1 MKFHINPIIW
11 AAIGI
16 NALSL
21 TVVTTTVVSKRLSS
35 DSAVT
40 ERAKGLNLVA
50 QHFKADTCWIS
61 KNPKPFKLGDE
72 VKTPG
77 SLTGKLPTSCIKS
90 EKTGQILQVAY
101 AQGRLIVS
109 QIYSKTELNNQL
121 SVLKE
126 DSILNEKSSAKK
138 R

>member
-35 DSAVT
+35 DTAIT

-61 KNPKPFKLGDE
+61 KNSKPFKLGDE
-72 VKTPG
+72 VNTPG
-77 SLTGKLPTSCIKS
+77 SATGKLPTSCIKS
-90 EKTGQILQVAY
+90 VKTGQVLQVVY
-101 AQGRLIVS
+101 AEGRLIVA

-121 SVLKE
+121 SIIKKE
-126 DSILNEKSSAKK
+126 STLNEKPTTEK

>member
-21 TVVTTTVVSKRLSS
+21 TVVTTAVVSKRINS
-35 DSAVT
+35 DSAVI

-50 QHFKADTCWIS
+50 QHFKSDTCWIS
-61 KNPKPFKLGDE
+61 KNSKPFKLGDY
-72 VKTPG
+72 VNTPG
-77 SLTGKLPTSCIKS
+77 SATGKLPTSCIKS
-90 EKTGQILQVAY
+90 VKTGQILQVVY
-101 AQGRLIVS
+101 AEGRLIVA

-121 SVLKE
+121 SIIKKE
-126 DSILNEKSSAKK
+126 STLNEKPTTEK

>member
-21 TVVTTTVVSKRLSS
+21 TVVTTAVVSKRIGS
-35 DSAVT
+35 DSAIT

-50 QHFKADTCWIS
+50 QHFKADTCWTS
-61 KNPKPFKLGDE
+61 KNSKPFKLGDY
-72 VKTPG
+72 VNTQG
-77 SLTGKLPTSCIKS
+77 SATGKLPTSCIKS
-90 EKTGQILQVAY
+90 VKTGQVLQVAY
-101 AQGRLIVS
+101 SEGRLIVA

-121 SVLKE
+121 SILKQ
-126 DSILNEKSSAKK
+126 DGISDEKSSTKK

>member
-1 MKFHINPIIW
+1 MKFHISPIISF
-11 AAIGI
+11 AIGV

-21 TVVTTTVVSKRLSS
+21 LVVTSTVVSKRISS
-35 DSAVT
+35 DSAIT

-61 KNPKPFKLGDE
+61 KNPKPFKLGDY
-72 VKTPG
+72 VNTQG

-121 SVLKE
+121 SIIKE
-126 DSILNEKSSAKK
+126 DKDLNEKSSTKK

>member
-21 TVVTTTVVSKRLSS
+21 TVVTTAVISKRINS
-35 DSAVT
+35 DSAIT

-50 QHFKADTCWIS
+50 QHFKSDTCWTS
-61 KNPKPFKLGDE
+61 KNSKPFKLGDE
-72 VKTPG
+72 VNTPG

-101 AQGRLIVS
+101 AEGRLIVS

-121 SVLKE
+121 SILKQ
-126 DSILNEKSSAKK
+126 DKDLNEKSSTKK

>member
-21 TVVTTTVVSKRLSS
+21 TVVTTAVISKRINS
-35 DSAVT
+35 DSAIT

-50 QHFKADTCWIS
+50 QHFKSDTCWTS
-61 KNPKPFKLGDE
+61 KNSKPFKLGDY
-72 VKTPG
+72 VNTPG

-101 AQGRLIVS
+101 AEGRLIVA

-121 SVLKE
+121 SIIKKE
-126 DSILNEKSSAKK
+126 STLNEKPTTEK